1 MKKVPVYL
9 IGFSLMGLG
18 VGLGLALAAAYAKAH
33 FTGGIEE
40 ETVGIYGMVSI
51 LIFGPARLMIGQWV
65 EGSGVENPGE

>member
-18 VGLGLALAAAYAKAH
+18 IGLGLALAAAYAKAH

-40 ETVGIYGMVSI
+40 ETVGIYVVVSI
-51 LIFGPARLMIGQWV
+51 LIFGPAGLMIGKWV
-65 EGSGVENPGE
+65 EGSASGKP